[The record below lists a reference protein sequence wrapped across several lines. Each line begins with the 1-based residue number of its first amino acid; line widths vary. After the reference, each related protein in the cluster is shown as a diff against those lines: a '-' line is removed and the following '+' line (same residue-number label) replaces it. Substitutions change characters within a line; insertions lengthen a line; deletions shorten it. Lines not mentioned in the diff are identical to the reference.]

1 MTDRPMAVA
10 APTRLA
16 DIEEA
21 VAAIAGG
28 GMVIVVDDPGRENEG
43 DLVAAAELATPETIN
58 FMATHG
64 RGLICAPVERDRLDQ
79 LGVPA
84 MAGVNGD
91 RFGTAFHVG
100 VDHRDAGTGISAA
113 DRALAV
119 RALADPDSVAGDFR
133 LPGHVFP
140 LAAHPLG
147 VLGRTGHTEA
157 SVDLA
162 RLAGLAPAAVICEIA
177 APDGEM
183 ARLPALLDLAEEHGI
198 PLITISD
205 LVAYRRTHERLV
217 DRVGEANLPLD
228 GGPFR
233 AVGYRDRVTG
243 CEHMALVHGDLASA
257 SNVLVRLHSE
267 CLTGDVFGSR
277 RCDCGRQLA
286 LATQRI
292 VRAGAGVVVYLRGH
306 EGRGIGLAEK
316 IRAYSLQDREGLDTI
331 DANVRLG
338 HPVDARDYGVGAQI
352 LRDLGVSHAR
362 LMTNNPDKVAALREH
377 GVTVTERVPLVSPV
391 RAGSESY
398 VAARSLGWGT
408 GPADPVGFGYRP
420 STVERSEGECRHDAG
435 RPAPPDLRRRGRGRL
450 VHGRRPTPLPDAVRG
465 VAADGGTGT
474 RTGCRAAA
482 QADPWR
488 PADPGR

>member
-1 MTDRPMAVA
+1 
-10 APTRLA
+10 
-16 DIEEA
+16 
-21 VAAIAGG
+21 
-28 GMVIVVDDPGRENEG
+28 
-43 DLVAAAELATPETIN
+43 
-58 FMATHG
+58 
-64 RGLICAPVERDRLDQ
+64 
-79 LGVPA
+79 
-84 MAGVNGD
+84 
-91 RFGTAFHVG
+91 
-100 VDHRDAGTGISAA
+100 
-113 DRALAV
+113 
-119 RALADPDSVAGDFR
+119 
-133 LPGHVFP
+133 
-140 LAAHPLG
+140 
-147 VLGRTGHTEA
+147 
-157 SVDLA
+157 
-162 RLAGLAPAAVICEIA
+162 
-177 APDGEM
+177 
-183 ARLPALLDLAEEHGI
+183 
-198 PLITISD
+198 
-205 LVAYRRTHERLV
+205 V

-352 LRDLGVSHAR
+352 LRDLGVSHAG

-377 GVTVTERVPLVSPV
+377 GVTVTKRVPLVSPV

-398 VAARSLGWGT
+398 VAAKVARLGHW
-408 GPADPVGFGYRP
+408 A
-420 STVERSEGECRHDAG
+420 S
-435 RPAPPDLRRRGRGRL
+435 
-450 VHGRRPTPLPDAVRG
+450 
-465 VAADGGTGT
+465 
-474 RTGCRAAA
+474 
-482 QADPWR
+482 
-488 PADPGR
+488 